1 VRLRFAARVQ
11 IPVLSTMKRRTLV
24 VVVQVFI
31 GKGAAD
37 FLQQG
42 QHGGG
47 IDPGPT
53 SIELDS
59 NGLAWNSRHGL
70 GDLGGLLRLFVIN
83 EQTRGLLRRV
93 YLVA

>member
-1 VRLRFAARVQ
+1 MATFCRLHSNPSAVHNETKDAC
-11 IPVLSTMKRRTLV
+11 SRRASLHREES
-24 VVVQVFI
+24 
-31 GKGAAD
+31 AD

-59 NGLAWNSRHGL
+59 NGLAGNSRHGL

>member
-1 VRLRFAARVQ
+1 
-11 IPVLSTMKRRTLV
+11 MKRRTLV
-24 VVVQVFI
+24 VVVQVFL
-31 GKGAAD
+31 GNGAAD
-37 FLQQG
+37 FLQLG

-47 IDPGPT
+47 IEPGPT
-53 SIELDS
+53 PIELDS
-59 NGLAWNSRHGL
+59 NGLAGNSRHGL